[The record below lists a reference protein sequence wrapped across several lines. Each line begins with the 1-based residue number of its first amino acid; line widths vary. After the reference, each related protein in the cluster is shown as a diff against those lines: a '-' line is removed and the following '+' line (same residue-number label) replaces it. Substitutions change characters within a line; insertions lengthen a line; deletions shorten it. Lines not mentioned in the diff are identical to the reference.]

1 MRVATLIIG
10 LMLVLG
16 LFFQSVLVGG
26 LSEVAGDENSSSAAA
41 VGVLMALI
49 WICGCALV
57 IPLPRI
63 AGSLFVLAGV
73 LGFAASAEFPD
84 LGVWGGISMVLALFS
99 FLGWRGKRKSDRRER
114 ERDEL
119 IRQAAGAQLVTAQ
132 STAYL
137 AQGMSNVA
145 PKAVAVATHVC
156 PSCGEGNPA
165 TARFCARCGFAA
177 TDATA

>member
-49 WICGCALV
+49 WIFGCALV

-63 AGSLFVLAGV
+63 AGILFVLAGV
-73 LGFAASAEFPD
+73 LGFAASVEFPD
-84 LGVWGGISMVLALFS
+84 LGVWAAFPWSSLCSAS
-99 FLGWRGKRKSDRRER
+99 W
-114 ERDEL
+114 
-119 IRQAAGAQLVTAQ
+119 AGAGSGSPIVVSVSA
-132 STAYL
+132 
-137 AQGMSNVA
+137 MSLSGRPRVLNSSR
-145 PKAVAVATHVC
+145 
-156 PSCGEGNPA
+156 PSPRRIWRRA
-165 TARFCARCGFAA
+165 
-177 TDATA
+177 